1 MTTHIEYDLSLRES
15 EMYDH
20 EPMPRFAVIGQM
32 LTGYGE
38 ECIVA
43 VASELSDAF
52 RALRAEY
59 EREDGFDIL
68 RVVEIST
75 GREIKQPRGRNLTIE
90 RGEYQGQSVLW
101 ARVA

>member
-1 MTTHIEYDLSLRES
+1 MTTHIEYPLSLRES
-15 EMYDH
+15 EIYDH
-20 EPMPRFAVIGQM
+20 EPMPRFAVLGSM
-32 LTGYGE
+32 LVGITDE
-38 ECIVA
+38 RIVA

-52 RALRAEY
+52 RALKAEWD
-59 EREDGFDIL
+59 REDGYDIL

-75 GREIKQPRGRNLTIE
+75 GREIKQPRNRNLTIE